1 MEVQARGESN
11 GSPPALES
19 NSVVNASRPSST
31 QTSRQ
36 PLILS
41 QSMGKATAS
50 TTALS
55 STSSTASITKHP
67 EATEQGTTVATNPIA
82 TGSGETGGFIP
93 CGAERKRSR
102 TIKGRRAAH
111 LQVRIQCLAPGA
123 LQPATA
129 LVPDSNP
136 VSKAEKKPQPTSSP
150 EPQATESS
158 QQASSKP
165 TDFQQAGSQQTE
177 SQQMNSQQPNSEQ
190 TDSEQKDTE
199 QKGSQQTKS
208 HQADTQQTDSQQTD
222 SQHTDNQPAKDTS
235 HGEPEDAT
243 PNVASVPI
251 GSAIIVQGQIVP
263 ANGEPITVNNQPVF
277 LSSGYI
283 HVGSSSTPIPKA
295 QVTPPAAQPIVAG
308 TLTFHPAS
316 PSPVAQ
322 VAPSPFVVGGF
333 TFSVAQ
339 PAPSTESDTKPNHS
353 PARPVV
359 VGGTIYTPIE
369 PSTGSK
375 TLQEAGQ
382 QPEQGGSESSKSPDQ
397 PKNAVGNDSG
407 ASDEANSQTAQADSK
422 SIVIGGITYTPVTTT
437 ATPSPQRPAI
447 FSFSGTTL
455 TQGGA
460 AVTISGTRISLGPS
474 GVLIGTSSLPIATA
488 AAPPT
493 SSLLTVN
500 FQTLTA
506 LPGSEQG
513 FELAHST
520 LLPGSPGITLSG
532 TLYSLNTAGSLIVG
546 PSTIPL
552 ATANSNSNGAA
563 LTAAGETFTPLG
575 STAVVVNGTTLSLG
589 GPAITDDHGI
599 RLSLASNGIVIGSST
614 FAYATPVV
622 VDTATVSG
630 SSEAFSTGVVSPSG
644 GASPAAIPSATG
656 GVYRSTASAKRSVS
670 RMMMAITG
678 ISVSL
683 YVMIRIL

>member
-19 NSVVNASRPSST
+19 NSAVNASRPSST

-41 QSMGKATAS
+41 QGMGKATAS

-67 EATEQGTTVATNPIA
+67 VASEQGTTVATNPIA

-136 VSKAEKKPQPTSSP
+136 VSKAEKKPQP
-150 EPQATESS
+150 
-158 QQASSKP
+158 
-165 TDFQQAGSQQTE
+165 
-177 SQQMNSQQPNSEQ
+177 
-190 TDSEQKDTE
+190 
-199 QKGSQQTKS
+199 
-208 HQADTQQTDSQQTD
+208 
-222 SQHTDNQPAKDTS
+222 
-235 HGEPEDAT
+235 
-243 PNVASVPI
+243 
-251 GSAIIVQGQIVP
+251 
-263 ANGEPITVNNQPVF
+263 VF

-322 VAPSPFVVGGF
+322 VAPSPFVLDGF

-339 PAPSTESDTKPNHS
+339 PAPSTESDTKPNQS

-500 FQTLTA
+500 SQTLTA

-520 LLPGSPGITLSG
+520 LLPGSPGIILSG

-575 STAVVVNGTTLSLG
+575 STAVVVDGTTLSLG

-599 RLSLASNGIVIGSST
+599 RLSLASNKIVIGSST